1 MNIKQFDNSELQRVL
16 DDLVPLDSTYC
27 IKVQNLIINTLY
39 INPGFCLH
47 IGEHASLDMPV
58 FTSSECETIARTVVK
73 EKKIEDWAV
82 TYMLVLFYKRYGQVH
97 IYNEAWQFM
106 SAYLQ
111 IIIMIAIRKDEHS
124 AKVNQLS
131 VRLRM
136 GLKDNNPQ
144 SEIVKKLIDIHAQYT
159 SLTNVLAV
167 LRQYE
172 AQIRDD
178 EESGK
183 VVNQKLA
190 SKVGQIRLAY
200 EVVAEN
206 KAFVG
211 KTYTNS
217 QSNELSKEHSN
228 KRYLDSTDEPL
239 RVTIF
244 GKPHKNDNVADAE
257 NIADDDPP
265 ALLDNDFKPSKT
277 TAKSSELQ
285 QWKLKNNYRHARR
298 NQFYFPT
305 NLRQL
310 SLLSYQMLFARVW
323 QLFAVVSY
331 KQRQVYAVILL
342 SMLSGR
348 KIQDVIYELALD
360 NSQRKWLSH
369 ERDSATDSY
378 VLSITIKVTSNRRS
392 HLLPHRQSHDNE
404 FKLPLPA
411 RLQAVIENKFLI
423 NSNEVS
429 EVLASLKTQLELPVL
444 SNQHIDACLYTVIRN
459 ELQEPLHADMIT
471 GVDVKHSSPL
481 YYTSIETIS
490 LEKTYY
496 SAIQLL
502 TEYCTADSKGELRQ
516 LSISS
521 TKSNR
526 YKKYVGSD
534 MTLNTDICQKF
545 FDELAEA
552 AESYNGRLK
561 RNVSIRQDRYIEQFN
576 AYGVWLWHIIF
587 IQTGIRPVKHAPG
600 LLNQF
605 DFRQRLLWVS
615 DKEERQGQGQG
626 RLIPLSDF
634 LITAIQNYIEY
645 IKQFAV
651 MHNSIYPNDQFPIN
665 NLLSSSQPL
674 IQLFSQNPK
683 GFTGITPSKV
693 RYQIKHFFSHQDNWL
708 RHQLRS
714 LLTNR
719 SPEHLICALY
729 GHEHPDQEAMH
740 PMSSL
745 SINELKELS
754 ADLDKVAVE
763 LDLRQVEV
771 NIYG

>member
-1 MNIKQFDNSELQRVL
+1 MNINKFDNKELKVVL
-16 DDLVPLDSTYC
+16 DQLVPLDSPHC
-27 IKVQNLIINTLY
+27 IKVQNLIIHL
-39 INPGFCLH
+39 IQIKPSFCLYVS
-47 IGEHASLDMPV
+47 EHASLVMPV
-58 FTSSECETIARTVVK
+58 FTSSECETIVRTVIK
-73 EKKIEDWAV
+73 GKKIEDWAV
-82 TYMLVLFYKRYGQVH
+82 TYMLVLFCQRYGQARSDD
-97 IYNEAWQFM
+97 EAWQFM

-111 IIIMIAIRKDEHS
+111 IIIIISIRKDDHS
-124 AKVNQLS
+124 AKLNQLS

-144 SEIVKKLIDIHAQYT
+144 SEIVKKLIGIHAQHA

-190 SKVGQIRLAY
+190 GKISQIRLAY

-206 KAFVG
+206 KAFVS
-211 KTYTNS
+211 KTYANS
-217 QSNELSKEHSN
+217 KNNELSKEHSN

-244 GKPHKNDNVADAE
+244 GRPHKDDNVADAE
-257 NIADDDPP
+257 NVADDDTP

-298 NQFYFPT
+298 NQFHFPT

-323 QLFAVVSY
+323 QLFTVVSY

-342 SMLSGR
+342 SVLSGR
-348 KIQDVIYELALD
+348 KIQDVIYELKLD
-360 NSQRKWLSH
+360 KSQRKWLSY
-369 ERDSATDSY
+369 ESDSAADNY

-404 FKLPLPA
+404 FKLPLPI
-411 RLQAVIENKFLI
+411 RLQAVIENKFVVS
-423 NSNEVS
+423 SNEVS
-429 EVLASLKTQLELPVL
+429 EVLASLKKQIGLPAL
-444 SNQHIDACLYTVIRN
+444 SNQHIDACLYTVIKN
-459 ELQEPLHADMIT
+459 ELQEPLHAEMIT

-490 LEKTYY
+490 LENTYY
-496 SAIQLL
+496 SAIHLL
-502 TEYCTADSKGELRQ
+502 TEYCNADSQGELRQ
-516 LSISS
+516 YSASRI
-521 TKSNR
+521 KSNE
-526 YKKYVGSD
+526 YKRHVGSD
-534 MTLNTDICQKF
+534 MALNNHTCCKF

-552 AESYNGRLK
+552 AESYNRRLK
-561 RNVSIRQDRYIEQFN
+561 RNINIRQDRYIEQFN
-576 AYGVWLWHIIF
+576 AYSVWLWHIIF

-615 DKEERQGQGQG
+615 DKEERHGQGQG

-651 MHNSIYPNDQFPIN
+651 MHNAIYPNDQFPIN
-665 NLLSSSQPL
+665 NILNSSKPL

-683 GFTGITPSKV
+683 GFAGITPSKV

-745 SINELKELS
+745 SINELKALS

-763 LDLRQVEV
+763 LNLRQVEV

>member
-16 DDLVPLDSTYC
+16 DHLVPLDSPYC
-27 IKVQNLIINTLY
+27 IKVQNLIINTFY

-47 IGEHASLDMPV
+47 IGEQAKIDMPV
-58 FTSSECETIARTVVK
+58 FTSSECEAIARKVVK

-82 TYMLVLFYKRYGQVH
+82 TYMLVLFYQRYGQAH
-97 IYNEAWQFM
+97 RDDEAWQFM

-124 AKVNQLS
+124 AKVSQLS

-136 GLKDNNPQ
+136 GLKPNNPQ
-144 SEIVKKLIDIHAQYT
+144 SEIVKKLIDIHAQHV
-159 SLTNVLAV
+159 SLTNALSA
-167 LRQYE
+167 LRVYE
-172 AQIRDD
+172 AKIRSD

-190 SKVGQIRLAY
+190 GKIGQIRLAY
-200 EVVAEN
+200 EVIAEN
-206 KAFVG
+206 KAFVS

-217 QSNELSKEHSN
+217 QNNKFSKEHAN
-228 KRYLDSTDEPL
+228 KRYLDSADEPL
-239 RVTIF
+239 RATIF
-244 GKPHKNDNVADAE
+244 GRHHKNDNVADAE

-265 ALLDNDFKPSKT
+265 ALLDNDFKPSRT

-298 NQFYFPT
+298 NQFHFPT

-323 QLFAVVSY
+323 QLFGVVSY

-342 SMLSGR
+342 SLLSGR
-348 KIQDVIYELALD
+348 KIQDVIYELELD
-360 NSQRKWLSH
+360 ESQRKWLSH
-369 ERDSATDSY
+369 ESGSAADSY
-378 VLSITIKVTSNRRS
+378 AMSNTINVTSNRRS

-411 RLQAVIENKFLI
+411 RLQAVIENKFLVDGD
-423 NSNEVS
+423 EVS
-429 EVLASLKTQLELPVL
+429 EVLASLKMQLELPVL
-444 SNQHIDACLYTVIRN
+444 SNQHIDACLYTVIKN
-459 ELQEPLHADMIT
+459 ELQEPLHADIIT

-481 YYTSIETIS
+481 YYTSIETIR

-496 SAIQLL
+496 SAICLL
-502 TEYCTADSKGELRQ
+502 TKYCTADSQGELRQ
-516 LSISS
+516 LNMSS

-526 YKKYVGSD
+526 YKKYIGSD

-545 FDELAEA
+545 FNELDEAT
-552 AESYNGRLK
+552 ESYNGRLK
-561 RNVSIRQDRYIEQFN
+561 RNVSIKQDRYIEQFN

-605 DFRQRLLWVS
+605 DFRQKLLWVS
-615 DKEERQGQGQG
+615 DKEERHGQGQG

-651 MHNSIYPNDQFPIN
+651 MHNPIYPNDQFPIN
-665 NLLSSSQPL
+665 NILNSSQPL
-674 IQLFSQNPK
+674 IHLFSKNPK
-683 GFTGITPSKV
+683 GFSGITPSKV

-714 LLTNR
+714 LLTNK
-719 SPEHLICALY
+719 SPEYLICALY

-763 LDLRQVEV
+763 INLRQVEV

>member
-1 MNIKQFDNSELQRVL
+1 
-16 DDLVPLDSTYC
+16 
-27 IKVQNLIINTLY
+27 
-39 INPGFCLH
+39 
-47 IGEHASLDMPV
+47 
-58 FTSSECETIARTVVK
+58 
-73 EKKIEDWAV
+73 
-82 TYMLVLFYKRYGQVH
+82 MLVLFYQRYGQARRDD
-97 IYNEAWQFM
+97 EAWQFM

-124 AKVNQLS
+124 AKVSQLS

-144 SEIVKKLIDIHAQYT
+144 SEIVKKLIDIHAQRA
-159 SLTNVLAV
+159 SLTNALAA
-167 LRQYE
+167 LRVYE
-172 AQIRDD
+172 AKIRSD

-190 SKVGQIRLAY
+190 GKIGQIRLAY

-217 QSNELSKEHSN
+217 QKNELSKEHAN
-228 KRYLDSTDEPL
+228 KRYLDSADEPI

-244 GKPHKNDNVADAE
+244 GRPHKDDNVADAE
-257 NIADDDPP
+257 NITDDDPP
-265 ALLDNDFKPSKT
+265 SLLDNDFKPSRI

-298 NQFYFPT
+298 NQFHFPT

-323 QLFAVVSY
+323 QLFIIVSY

-342 SMLSGR
+342 SLLSGR
-348 KIQDVIYELALD
+348 KIQEVVYELELD
-360 NSQRKWLSH
+360 KSQRKWLSH
-369 ERDSATDSY
+369 ESGSVADSY
-378 VLSITIKVTSNRRS
+378 AMSNAINVTSNRRS

-404 FKLPLPA
+404 FKLSLPA
-411 RLQAVIENKFLI
+411 RLQAFIDNKFLVD
-423 NSNEVS
+423 SNEVS
-429 EVLASLKTQLELPVL
+429 KVLASLKTQLELPVL
-444 SNQHIDACLYTVIRN
+444 SNQHIDACLYTVIKN

-481 YYTSIETIS
+481 YYTSIETRS

-502 TEYCTADSKGELRQ
+502 TEYCTVDSQDELRQ
-516 LSISS
+516 LSMSS

-526 YKKYVGSD
+526 YKKYIGSD
-534 MTLNTDICQKF
+534 MTLNADICQKF

-561 RNVSIRQDRYIEQFN
+561 RNVSIRQERYIEQFN
-576 AYGVWLWHIIF
+576 TYGVWLWHIIF

-605 DFRQRLLWVS
+605 DFRQRLLWIS
-615 DKEERQGQGQG
+615 DKEERHGQGQG
-626 RLIPLSDF
+626 RLIPLSNF
-634 LITAIQNYIEY
+634 LIIAIQNYIEY

-651 MHNSIYPNDQFPIN
+651 IHNSIYPNDQFPIN
-665 NLLSSSQPL
+665 NILNSSQPL

-719 SPEHLICALY
+719 SPEHLI
-729 GHEHPDQEAMH
+729 
-740 PMSSL
+740 
-745 SINELKELS
+745 
-754 ADLDKVAVE
+754 
-763 LDLRQVEV
+763 
-771 NIYG
+771 

>member
-1 MNIKQFDNSELQRVL
+1 MNIKHFDNSELQRVL
-16 DDLVPLDSTYC
+16 DHLVPLDSPYC

-47 IGEHASLDMPV
+47 IGEHANIDMPV
-58 FTSSECETIARTVVK
+58 FASSECGAVVAMVIK

-82 TYMLVLFYKRYGQVH
+82 TYMLVLFYQRYGQSRSDD
-97 IYNEAWQFM
+97 EAWQFM

-111 IIIMIAIRKDEHS
+111 VIIMIAVRKDEHS

-144 SEIVKKLIDIHAQYT
+144 SEIVKKLIDIHAQHA
-159 SLTNVLAV
+159 SLTNALAA
-167 LRQYE
+167 LRIYE
-172 AQIRDD
+172 AKIRSD

-190 SKVGQIRLAY
+190 GKIGQIRLAY

-217 QSNELSKEHSN
+217 QNNELSKEHAN
-228 KRYLDSTDEPL
+228 KRYLDSADEPI

-244 GKPHKNDNVADAE
+244 GRPHKNDNVADAE
-257 NIADDDPP
+257 NIADDDPS
-265 ALLDNDFKPSKT
+265 ALLDNDFKPSRT

-298 NQFYFPT
+298 NQFHFPT

-323 QLFAVVSY
+323 QLFIIVSY

-342 SMLSGR
+342 SLLSGR
-348 KIQDVIYELALD
+348 KIQDVIYELELD
-360 NSQRKWLSH
+360 KSQRKWLSH
-369 ERDSATDSY
+369 ESGSAAGSY
-378 VLSITIKVTSNRRS
+378 AMSNTINVTSNRRS

-411 RLQAVIENKFLI
+411 RLQAVIANKFLVD
-423 NSNEVS
+423 SDEVS
-429 EVLASLKTQLELPVL
+429 EVLASLKMQLELPVL
-444 SNQHIDACLYTVIRN
+444 SNQHIDACLYTVIKN

-502 TEYCTADSKGELRQ
+502 TEYCTVDSQGELRQ
-516 LSISS
+516 YSATRI
-521 TKSNR
+521 KSNE
-526 YKKYVGSD
+526 YKRHVGSD
-534 MTLNTDICQKF
+534 MALNNHTCYKF

-561 RNVSIRQDRYIEQFN
+561 RNINIRQDRYIEQFN

-605 DFRQRLLWVS
+605 DFRQKLLWVS

-634 LITAIQNYIEY
+634 LVTAIQNYIEY

-651 MHNSIYPNDQFPIN
+651 MHNSIYTNDQFPIN
-665 NLLSSSQPL
+665 NILNSSQPL
-674 IQLFSQNPK
+674 IQLFSQNPR

-763 LDLRQVEV
+763 LNLRQVEV

>member
-1 MNIKQFDNSELQRVL
+1 MNTKKFDNKEFKVVL
-16 DDLVPLDSTYC
+16 DQLVPFDSPHY
-27 IKVQNLIINTLY
+27 IKVQNLLINL
-39 INPGFCLH
+39 IQIKPSFCLCV
-47 IGEHASLDMPV
+47 GEHASLDMPV
-58 FTSSECETIARTVVK
+58 FTSSECETIVRTVVK
-73 EKKIEDWAV
+73 EKNIEDWAV
-82 TYMLVLFYKRYGQVH
+82 TYMLVCFYQKYGKVH
-97 IYNEAWQFM
+97 TNSEAWQFM

-111 IIIMIAIRKDEHS
+111 IIIMIAIRKDDHS

-144 SEIVKKLIDIHAQYT
+144 SEIVKKLISIHAQHA
-159 SLTNVLAV
+159 SLTDALAS

-172 AQIRDD
+172 AQIGND
-178 EESGK
+178 EKLGRI
-183 VVNQKLA
+183 VNKKLA
-190 SKVGQIRLAY
+190 GKIGQIRLAY

-206 KAFVG
+206 KAFVS

-217 QSNELSKEHSN
+217 QNNELSKKHAN
-228 KRYLDSTDEPL
+228 KRYFDSTNEPL
-239 RVTIF
+239 RATIF
-244 GKPHKNDNVADAE
+244 GRPHKNDNVADAE

-265 ALLDNDFKPSKT
+265 ALLDNDFKPSST

-305 NLRQL
+305 SLRQL

-323 QLFAVVSY
+323 QLFIIVSY
-331 KQRQVYAVILL
+331 RQRQVYAVILL

-348 KIQDVIYELALD
+348 KIQDVIYELELD
-360 NSQRKWLSH
+360 KSQHKWLSH
-369 ERDSATDSY
+369 ESSSAADSY
-378 VLSITIKVTSNRRS
+378 AMSNTINVTSNRRS

-411 RLQAVIENKFLI
+411 KLQAVIANKFLVD
-423 NSNEVS
+423 SDEVS
-429 EVLASLKTQLELPVL
+429 EVLASLKTQLELPAL
-444 SNQHIDACLYTVIRN
+444 SNQHIDACLYKVIKN

-496 SAIQLL
+496 SAIHLL
-502 TEYCTADSKGELRQ
+502 TEYCTADSQGELRQ
-516 LSISS
+516 YSASKI
-521 TKSNR
+521 KSNE
-526 YKKYVGSD
+526 YKRHVGSD
-534 MTLNTDICQKF
+534 MALNTDICQKF

-587 IQTGIRPVKHAPG
+587 IQTGIRPVKHALG

-626 RLIPLSDF
+626 RLIPLNDF

-665 NLLSSSQPL
+665 KILNSTQPL

-719 SPEHLICALY
+719 SPEYLVCALY

>member
-1 MNIKQFDNSELQRVL
+1 MHKFDTTELQRVL
-16 DDLVPLDSTYC
+16 EQLVPSNSPHY
-27 IKVQNLIINTLY
+27 IKVQNLIVNLLY
-39 INPGFCLH
+39 INPSFYLH
-47 IGEHASLDMPV
+47 IGEHASLDTQVLTP
-58 FTSSECETIARTVVK
+58 SECEAIAGTVIK

-82 TYMLVLFYKRYGQVH
+82 TYMLVLFYQRYGQVH
-97 IYNEAWQFM
+97 INNEAWQFM

-111 IIIMIAIRKDEHS
+111 IIIMVAIRKDEHS

-144 SEIVKKLIDIHAQYT
+144 SEIVKKLINIHAQRA
-159 SLTNVLAV
+159 SLTKALAM

-172 AQIRDD
+172 AQIRNN

-190 SKVGQIRLAY
+190 GKIGQIRLAY

-217 QSNELSKEHSN
+217 QNNELSKEHAN
-228 KRYLDSTDEPL
+228 KRYLNSADEPI

-244 GKPHKNDNVADAE
+244 GRPHKNDNVADAE
-257 NIADDDPP
+257 NIADDDLPK
-265 ALLDNDFKPSKT
+265 LLDNDFKPSRT

-285 QWKLKNNYRHARR
+285 QWKLENNYRHARR
-298 NQFYFPT
+298 NQFDFST

-323 QLFAVVSY
+323 QLFFVVSY

-342 SMLSGR
+342 SILSGR

-360 NSQRKWLSH
+360 KSQRKWLSH
-369 ERDSATDSY
+369 MSGSAADSY
-378 VLSITIKVTSNRRS
+378 AMSNTINVTLNRRS

-404 FKLPLPA
+404 FKLSLPA
-411 RLQAVIENKFLI
+411 RLQAVIANKFLVD
-423 NSNEVS
+423 SDEVS
-429 EVLASLKTQLELPVL
+429 EVLASLKTQLDLPAL
-444 SNQHIDACLYTVIRN
+444 SNQHIDACLYTVIKN
-459 ELQEPLHADMIT
+459 ELQEPLHVDMIT

-490 LEKTYY
+490 LEQTY
-496 SAIQLL
+496 SNAIHLL
-502 TEYCTADSKGELRQ
+502 TQYCIADVQNEVRPFIL
-516 LSISS
+516 SS
-521 TKSNR
+521 TKSNQ

-534 MTLNTDICQKF
+534 MTLNTNICQKF
-545 FDELAEA
+545 FDGLAEA
-552 AESYNGRLK
+552 VESYNGRLK
-561 RNVSIRQDRYIEQFN
+561 RNINIRQDRYIEQFN
-576 AYGVWLWHIIF
+576 AYGVWLWYIIF

-615 DKEERQGQGQG
+615 DKEERHGQGQG

-651 MHNSIYPNDQFPIN
+651 MHNSIYPNYQFPIN
-665 NLLSSSQPL
+665 NIVNSSQPL

-693 RYQIKHFFSHQDNWL
+693 RYQIKYFFSHQDNWL

-763 LDLRQVEV
+763 LNLRQVEV

>member
-16 DDLVPLDSTYC
+16 DHLVPLDSLYC

-47 IGEHASLDMPV
+47 SDEQTNIDKPI
-58 FTSSECETIARTVVK
+58 FTSFECEAIAKAVVK

-82 TYMLVLFYKRYGQVH
+82 TYMLVLFYQRYGQVH
-97 IYNEAWQFM
+97 PGNKAWQFM

-124 AKVNQLS
+124 AKVSKLS

-144 SEIVKKLIDIHAQYT
+144 SEIVKKLIDIHAQHV
-159 SLTNVLAV
+159 SLTTALAL

-172 AQIRDD
+172 AQIRND

-190 SKVGQIRLAY
+190 GKIGQIRLAY

-217 QSNELSKEHSN
+217 QSNELSKEHFN

-239 RVTIF
+239 RVTVF
-244 GKPHKNDNVADAE
+244 GRPHKNDNVADAE
-257 NIADDDPP
+257 NIADDDSP
-265 ALLDNDFKPSKT
+265 ALLDNDFKPSKI

-298 NQFYFPT
+298 NQFHFPT

-310 SLLSYQMLFARVW
+310 SILSYQMLFARLW
-323 QLFAVVSY
+323 QLFVVVSY
-331 KQRQVYAVILL
+331 KQCQIYAVILL

-360 NSQRKWLSH
+360 KSQHKWLSH
-369 ERDSATDSY
+369 ESSSAANSY
-378 VLSITIKVTSNRRS
+378 AMSNTVNVTSNRRS

-411 RLQAVIENKFLI
+411 KLQAVIENRFLI
-423 NSNEVS
+423 DSNEVS
-429 EVLASLKTQLELPVL
+429 EVLASLKMQLDLPAL
-444 SNQHIDACLYTVIRN
+444 SNQHIDACLYTVIKN
-459 ELQEPLHADMIT
+459 ELHEPLHADMIT

-490 LEKTYY
+490 LEKTY
-496 SAIQLL
+496 SNAIHLL
-502 TEYCTADSKGELRQ
+502 TKYCTADSQSELRQ
-516 LSISS
+516 LSMSS
-521 TKSNR
+521 MKSNQ

-534 MTLNTDICQKF
+534 MTLNTSICQKF

-552 AESYNGRLK
+552 TESYNGRLK
-561 RNVSIRQDRYIEQFN
+561 RNINIRQDRYIEQFN
-576 AYGVWLWHIIF
+576 AYSVWLWHIIF

-605 DFRQRLLWVS
+605 DFRQGLLWVS
-615 DKEERQGQGQG
+615 DKEERHGQGQG

-634 LITAIQNYIEY
+634 LVTAIQNYIEY

-665 NLLSSSQPL
+665 KILNSSQPL

-683 GFTGITPSKV
+683 GFIGITPSKV

-763 LDLRQVEV
+763 INLRQVEV
-771 NIYG
+771 NVYG

>member
-1 MNIKQFDNSELQRVL
+1 MNIKQFDNSELQTVL
-16 DDLVPLDSTYC
+16 DRLVPLDSPYF
-27 IKVQNLIINTLY
+27 IKIQSLIINTLY
-39 INPGFCLH
+39 INPGLCLH
-47 IGEHASLDMPV
+47 IGEQASLDMPV
-58 FTSSECETIARTVVK
+58 FTSSECEAIARKVVK
-73 EKKIEDWAV
+73 EKKIENWAV
-82 TYMLVLFYKRYGQVH
+82 TYMLVLFYQRYGQARRDD
-97 IYNEAWQFM
+97 EAWQFM

-124 AKVNQLS
+124 VKVGQLS

-136 GLKDNNPQ
+136 GLKPNNPQ
-144 SEIVKKLIDIHAQYT
+144 AEIVKKLIDIHAQHV
-159 SLTNVLAV
+159 SLTKALAA
-167 LRQYE
+167 LRVYE
-172 AQIRDD
+172 AKIRSD

-190 SKVGQIRLAY
+190 GKIGQIRLAY

-206 KAFVG
+206 KAFVS
-211 KTYTNS
+211 KTYTSS
-217 QSNELSKEHSN
+217 QNNELSKEHTN
-228 KRYLDSTDEPL
+228 KRYLNSADEPI

-244 GKPHKNDNVADAE
+244 GRPHKNDNVSDAE

-265 ALLDNDFKPSKT
+265 ALLDNDFKPSST

-285 QWKLKNNYRHARR
+285 QWKLKNKYRHARR
-298 NQFYFPT
+298 NQFHFPT

-323 QLFAVVSY
+323 QLFGVVSY
-331 KQRQVYAVILL
+331 KQRRVYAVILL

-348 KIQDVIYELALD
+348 KVQDVIYELALD
-360 NSQRKWLSH
+360 KSQRKWLSH
-369 ERDSATDSY
+369 ESGSAADSY
-378 VLSITIKVTSNRRS
+378 AMSNTINVTSNRRS

-411 RLQAVIENKFLI
+411 RLQAVIENKFLVD
-423 NSNEVS
+423 SDEVS
-429 EVLASLKTQLELPVL
+429 EVLASLKTQLELPAL
-444 SNQHIDACLYTVIRN
+444 SNQHIDACLYTVIKN
-459 ELQEPLHADMIT
+459 ELQEPLHADLIT

-502 TEYCTADSKGELRQ
+502 TEYCTADSQGELRQ
-516 LSISS
+516 LSMSS

-526 YKKYVGSD
+526 YKKYIGSD
-534 MTLNTDICQKF
+534 MTLNIDICQRF

-634 LITAIQNYIEY
+634 LVIAIQNYIEY

-665 NLLSSSQPL
+665 KILNSSQPL

-683 GFTGITPSKV
+683 GFTGIKPSKV

-745 SINELKELS
+745 SINELKALS
-754 ADLDKVAVE
+754 ADLEKVAVE
-763 LDLRQVEV
+763 LNLRQVEV

>member
-1 MNIKQFDNSELQRVL
+1 
-16 DDLVPLDSTYC
+16 
-27 IKVQNLIINTLY
+27 
-39 INPGFCLH
+39 
-47 IGEHASLDMPV
+47 
-58 FTSSECETIARTVVK
+58 
-73 EKKIEDWAV
+73 
-82 TYMLVLFYKRYGQVH
+82 
-97 IYNEAWQFM
+97 
-106 SAYLQ
+106 
-111 IIIMIAIRKDEHS
+111 MIAIRKDEHS
-124 AKVNQLS
+124 AKVSQLS

-144 SEIVKKLIDIHAQYT
+144 SEIVKKLIDIHAQRA
-159 SLTNVLAV
+159 SLTNALAA
-167 LRQYE
+167 LRVYE
-172 AQIRDD
+172 AKIRSD

-190 SKVGQIRLAY
+190 GKIGQIRLAY

-217 QSNELSKEHSN
+217 QKNELSKEHAN
-228 KRYLDSTDEPL
+228 KRYLDSADEPI

-244 GKPHKNDNVADAE
+244 GRPHKDDNVADAE
-257 NIADDDPP
+257 NITDDDPP
-265 ALLDNDFKPSKT
+265 SLLDNDFKPSRI

-298 NQFYFPT
+298 NQFHFPT

-323 QLFAVVSY
+323 QLFIIVSY

-342 SMLSGR
+342 SLLSGR
-348 KIQDVIYELALD
+348 KIQEVVYELELD
-360 NSQRKWLSH
+360 KSQRKWLSH
-369 ERDSATDSY
+369 ESGSVADSY
-378 VLSITIKVTSNRRS
+378 AMSNAINVTSNRRS

-404 FKLPLPA
+404 FKLSLPA
-411 RLQAVIENKFLI
+411 RLQAFIDNKFLVD
-423 NSNEVS
+423 SNEVS
-429 EVLASLKTQLELPVL
+429 KVLASLKTQLELPVL
-444 SNQHIDACLYTVIRN
+444 SNQHIDACLYTVIKN

-481 YYTSIETIS
+481 YYTSIETRS

-502 TEYCTADSKGELRQ
+502 TEYCTVDSQDELRQ
-516 LSISS
+516 LSMSS

-526 YKKYVGSD
+526 YKKYIGSD
-534 MTLNTDICQKF
+534 MTLNADICQKF

-561 RNVSIRQDRYIEQFN
+561 RNVSIRQERYIEQFN
-576 AYGVWLWHIIF
+576 TYGVWLWHIIF

-605 DFRQRLLWVS
+605 DFRQRLLWIS
-615 DKEERQGQGQG
+615 DKEERHGQGQG
-626 RLIPLSDF
+626 RLIPLSNF
-634 LITAIQNYIEY
+634 LIIAIQNYIEY

-651 MHNSIYPNDQFPIN
+651 IHNSIYPNDQFPIN
-665 NLLSSSQPL
+665 NILNSSQPL

-719 SPEHLICALY
+719 SPEHLI
-729 GHEHPDQEAMH
+729 
-740 PMSSL
+740 
-745 SINELKELS
+745 
-754 ADLDKVAVE
+754 
-763 LDLRQVEV
+763 
-771 NIYG
+771 

>member
-1 MNIKQFDNSELQRVL
+1 MNINKFDNKELKVVL
-16 DDLVPLDSTYC
+16 DQLVPLDSPHC
-27 IKVQNLIINTLY
+27 IKVQNLIIHL
-39 INPGFCLH
+39 IQIKPSFCLYVS
-47 IGEHASLDMPV
+47 EHASLVMPV
-58 FTSSECETIARTVVK
+58 FTSSECETIVRTVIK
-73 EKKIEDWAV
+73 GKKIEDWAV
-82 TYMLVLFYKRYGQVH
+82 TYMLVLFCQRYGQARSDD
-97 IYNEAWQFM
+97 EAWRFM

-111 IIIMIAIRKDEHS
+111 IIIMIAIRKDDHS
-124 AKVNQLS
+124 AKVSQLS

-144 SEIVKKLIDIHAQYT
+144 SEIVKKLISIHAQHA
-159 SLTNVLAV
+159 SLTDALAA

-172 AQIRDD
+172 AQIGND
-178 EESGK
+178 EKLGRI
-183 VVNQKLA
+183 VNKKLA
-190 SKVGQIRLAY
+190 GKIGQIRLAY

-217 QSNELSKEHSN
+217 QNNELSKKHAN
-228 KRYLDSTDEPL
+228 KRYFNSADEPL
-239 RVTIF
+239 RATVF
-244 GKPHKNDNVADAE
+244 GRPHKNDNVADAE

-265 ALLDNDFKPSKT
+265 ALLDNDFKPSRT

-298 NQFYFPT
+298 NQFHFPT

-323 QLFAVVSY
+323 QLFIIVSY

-342 SMLSGR
+342 SLLSGR
-348 KIQDVIYELALD
+348 KIPDVIYELELD
-360 NSQRKWLSH
+360 KSQRKWLSH
-369 ERDSATDSY
+369 ESGPAAAIY
-378 VLSITIKVTSNRRS
+378 VMNITINVTSNRRS

-411 RLQAVIENKFLI
+411 RLQAVIENKFLVD
-423 NSNEVS
+423 SDEVS
-429 EVLASLKTQLELPVL
+429 EVLASLKMQLELPVL
-444 SNQHIDACLYTVIRN
+444 SNQHIDACLYTVIKN

-502 TEYCTADSKGELRQ
+502 TEYCTADSQGELRQ
-516 LSISS
+516 LNMSS

-526 YKKYVGSD
+526 YKKYIGSD

-545 FDELAEA
+545 FNELDEAT
-552 AESYNGRLK
+552 ESYNGRLK
-561 RNVSIRQDRYIEQFN
+561 RNVSIKQDRYIEQFN

-605 DFRQRLLWVS
+605 DFRQKLLWVS
-615 DKEERQGQGQG
+615 DKEERHGQGQG

-651 MHNSIYPNDQFPIN
+651 MHNPIYPNDQFPIN
-665 NLLSSSQPL
+665 NILNSSQPL
-674 IQLFSQNPK
+674 IHLFSKNPK
-683 GFTGITPSKV
+683 GFSGITPSKV

-714 LLTNR
+714 LLTNK
-719 SPEHLICALY
+719 SPEYLICALY

-763 LDLRQVEV
+763 INLRQVEV

>member
-1 MNIKQFDNSELQRVL
+1 MNIKKFENNELKAVL
-16 DDLVPLDSTYC
+16 DQLVALDSPHY
-27 IKVQNLIINTLY
+27 IKVQNLIINL
-39 INPGFCLH
+39 IQIKPNFCFYA
-47 IGEHASLDMPV
+47 GEYASLDMPV
-58 FTSSECETIARTVVK
+58 FTSSECETIVRTVIK
-73 EKKIEDWAV
+73 EKNIENWAV
-82 TYMLVLFYKRYGQVH
+82 TYMLVLFYQRYGQVH
-97 IYNEAWQFM
+97 PDNEAWQFM
-106 SAYLQ
+106 SVYLQ
-111 IIIMIAIRKDEHS
+111 VIIMIAVRKDEHS

-144 SEIVKKLIDIHAQYT
+144 SEIVKKLIDIHAQHH
-159 SLTNVLAV
+159 SLTNALAA
-167 LRQYE
+167 LRVYE
-172 AQIRDD
+172 AKIRSD

-190 SKVGQIRLAY
+190 GKIGQIRLAY

-217 QSNELSKEHSN
+217 QNNELSKEHAN
-228 KRYLDSTDEPL
+228 KRYLDSADEPI

-244 GKPHKNDNVADAE
+244 SRLHKNDNVADAE

-265 ALLDNDFKPSKT
+265 ALLDNDFKPSRT

-298 NQFYFPT
+298 NQFHFPT

-323 QLFAVVSY
+323 QLFIIVSY

-342 SMLSGR
+342 SLLSGR
-348 KIQDVIYELALD
+348 KIQDVIYELELD
-360 NSQRKWLSH
+360 KSQRKWLSH
-369 ERDSATDSY
+369 EMGSAADSY
-378 VLSITIKVTSNRRS
+378 AMSNTINVTSNRRS
-392 HLLPHRQSHDNE
+392 HLLPHGQSHDNK

-411 RLQAVIENKFLI
+411 RLQAVIANKFLVD
-423 NSNEVS
+423 SDEVS

-444 SNQHIDACLYTVIRN
+444 SNQHIDACLYTVIKN

-502 TEYCTADSKGELRQ
+502 TEHCTADSQGELRQ
-516 LSISS
+516 YS
-521 TKSNR
+521 TSRVKSNE
-526 YKKYVGSD
+526 YKRHVGSD
-534 MTLNTDICQKF
+534 MALNTDICQKF

-552 AESYNGRLK
+552 SESYNGRLK
-561 RNVSIRQDRYIEQFN
+561 RNINIRQDRYIEQFN

-615 DKEERQGQGQG
+615 DKEERHGQGQG

-634 LITAIQNYIEY
+634 LIRAIQNYIEY

-651 MHNSIYPNDQFPIN
+651 MHNSIYPHDQFPIN
-665 NLLSSSQPL
+665 QILNSSQPL

-693 RYQIKHFFSHQDNWL
+693 RYQIKHFF
-708 RHQLRS
+708 
-714 LLTNR
+714 
-719 SPEHLICALY
+719 
-729 GHEHPDQEAMH
+729 
-740 PMSSL
+740 
-745 SINELKELS
+745 
-754 ADLDKVAVE
+754 
-763 LDLRQVEV
+763 
-771 NIYG
+771 

>member
-1 MNIKQFDNSELQRVL
+1 MNIKQFDNSELQRAL
-16 DDLVPLDSTYC
+16 DHLVPLDSPYC

-39 INPGFCLH
+39 INPSFCLH
-47 IGEHASLDMPV
+47 VGEHTSLDMPV
-58 FTSSECETIARTVVK
+58 FTSSECEAIARTVVK
-73 EKKIEDWAV
+73 EKKIKDWAV
-82 TYMLVLFYKRYGQVH
+82 TYMLVLFYQRYDQVH
-97 IYNEAWQFM
+97 IDNEAWQFI

-124 AKVNQLS
+124 AKVSQLS

-144 SEIVKKLIDIHAQYT
+144 SEIVKKLIDIHAQRA
-159 SLTNVLAV
+159 SLTNALAV
-167 LRQYE
+167 LRVYE
-172 AQIRDD
+172 AKIRSD

-190 SKVGQIRLAY
+190 GKIGQIRLAY

-217 QSNELSKEHSN
+217 QNNELSKAHSN
-228 KRYLDSTDEPL
+228 KRYLDSADEPIQ
-239 RVTIF
+239 VTIF

-265 ALLDNDFKPSKT
+265 ALLDNDFKPSRT

-298 NQFYFPT
+298 NQFHFPT

-310 SLLSYQMLFARVW
+310 GLLSYQMLFARLW
-323 QLFAVVSY
+323 QLFVVVSY
-331 KQRQVYAVILL
+331 KQCQIYAVILL

-360 NSQRKWLSH
+360 KSQRKWLSH
-369 ERDSATDSY
+369 ESGSAADSY
-378 VLSITIKVTSNRRS
+378 AMSNIINVTSNRRS

-411 RLQAVIENKFLI
+411 RLQAVIANKFLVD
-423 NSNEVS
+423 SDEVS
-429 EVLASLKTQLELPVL
+429 EVLASLKKQLELPVL
-444 SNQHIDACLYTVIRN
+444 SNQHIDACLYTVIKN
-459 ELQEPLHADMIT
+459 ELQEPLHADMVT

-502 TEYCTADSKGELRQ
+502 TKYCTADSQGELRQ
-516 LSISS
+516 LSMSS

-526 YKKYVGSD
+526 YKKYIGSD
-534 MTLNTDICQKF
+534 MTLNTEICQKF

-561 RNVSIRQDRYIEQFN
+561 RNVSIRKDRYIEQFN
-576 AYGVWLWHIIF
+576 AHGVWLWHIIF

-605 DFRQRLLWVS
+605 DFRQRLLWIS
-615 DKEERQGQGQG
+615 DKEERHGQGQG

-634 LITAIQNYIEY
+634 LIIAIQNYIEY

-665 NLLSSSQPL
+665 NILNSSQPL

-754 ADLDKVAVE
+754 FDLDKVAVE
-763 LDLRQVEV
+763 LNLRQVEV

>member
-1 MNIKQFDNSELQRVL
+1 MNIKKFDNNELKMVL
-16 DDLVPLDSTYC
+16 DQLVPLDSPHY
-27 IKVQNLIINTLY
+27 IKVQNLIINL
-39 INPGFCLH
+39 IQIKPSFCLCV
-47 IGEHASLDMPV
+47 GEHASLVMPV
-58 FTSSECETIARTVVK
+58 FTSSECETIVRTVIK
-73 EKKIEDWAV
+73 GKKIEDWAV
-82 TYMLVLFYKRYGQVH
+82 TYMLVLFYQKYGQAH
-97 IYNEAWQFM
+97 IDNEAWQFM

-111 IIIMIAIRKDEHS
+111 VIIMIAIRKDDHS

-144 SEIVKKLIDIHAQYT
+144 SEIVKKLIDIHAQRA
-159 SLTNVLAV
+159 SLTNALAA
-167 LRQYE
+167 LRVYE
-172 AQIRDD
+172 AKIRSD

-190 SKVGQIRLAY
+190 GKIGQIRLAY

-217 QSNELSKEHSN
+217 QNNKFSKEHAN
-228 KRYLDSTDEPL
+228 KRYLDSADEPI

-244 GKPHKNDNVADAE
+244 GKPHINDNVAGAE

-265 ALLDNDFKPSKT
+265 ALLDNDFKPSRT

-285 QWKLKNNYRHARR
+285 QWKLKNNYQHAHR

-310 SLLSYQMLFARVW
+310 SLLSYQMLFSRVW
-323 QLFAVVSY
+323 QLFGVVSY
-331 KQRQVYAVILL
+331 KQRQVHAVILL

-348 KIQDVIYELALD
+348 KIQDVIYELELD
-360 NSQRKWLSH
+360 KSQRKWLSH
-369 ERDSATDSY
+369 ESGPAADSY
-378 VLSITIKVTSNRRS
+378 AMSNIINVTSNRRS

-411 RLQAVIENKFLI
+411 RLQAVIANKFLVD
-423 NSNEVS
+423 SDEVS
-429 EVLASLKTQLELPVL
+429 EVLASLKKQLELPVL
-444 SNQHIDACLYTVIRN
+444 SNQHIDACLYTVIKN

-481 YYTSIETIS
+481 YYTSIKTIS

-502 TEYCTADSKGELRQ
+502 TEYCTADSQGELRQ
-516 LSISS
+516 YSASRI
-521 TKSNR
+521 KSNE
-526 YKKYVGSD
+526 YKRHVGSD
-534 MTLNTDICQKF
+534 MALNNHTCCKF

-552 AESYNGRLK
+552 TESYNGRLK

-665 NLLSSSQPL
+665 KILNSSQPL

-683 GFTGITPSKV
+683 GFAGITPSKV

-754 ADLDKVAVE
+754 ADLDKVAIR
-763 LDLRQVEV
+763 LNLRQVKV

>member
-1 MNIKQFDNSELQRVL
+1 
-16 DDLVPLDSTYC
+16 
-27 IKVQNLIINTLY
+27 
-39 INPGFCLH
+39 
-47 IGEHASLDMPV
+47 
-58 FTSSECETIARTVVK
+58 
-73 EKKIEDWAV
+73 
-82 TYMLVLFYKRYGQVH
+82 
-97 IYNEAWQFM
+97 
-106 SAYLQ
+106 
-111 IIIMIAIRKDEHS
+111 
-124 AKVNQLS
+124 
-131 VRLRM
+131 
-136 GLKDNNPQ
+136 
-144 SEIVKKLIDIHAQYT
+144 
-159 SLTNVLAV
+159 
-167 LRQYE
+167 
-172 AQIRDD
+172 
-178 EESGK
+178 
-183 VVNQKLA
+183 
-190 SKVGQIRLAY
+190 
-200 EVVAEN
+200 
-206 KAFVG
+206 
-211 KTYTNS
+211 
-217 QSNELSKEHSN
+217 
-228 KRYLDSTDEPL
+228 
-239 RVTIF
+239 
-244 GKPHKNDNVADAE
+244 
-257 NIADDDPP
+257 
-265 ALLDNDFKPSKT
+265 
-277 TAKSSELQ
+277 
-285 QWKLKNNYRHARR
+285 
-298 NQFYFPT
+298 
-305 NLRQL
+305 
-310 SLLSYQMLFARVW
+310 MLFARVW
-323 QLFAVVSY
+323 QLFIIVSY
-331 KQRQVYAVILL
+331 RQRQVYAVILL

-348 KIQDVIYELALD
+348 KIQDVIYELELD
-360 NSQRKWLSH
+360 KSQRKWLSH
-369 ERDSATDSY
+369 ESSSAADSY
-378 VLSITIKVTSNRRS
+378 AMSNMIKVTSNRRS

-411 RLQAVIENKFLI
+411 RLQAVIANKFLVD
-423 NSNEVS
+423 SDEVS
-429 EVLASLKTQLELPVL
+429 EMLASLKTQLELPVL
-444 SNQHIDACLYTVIRN
+444 SNQHIDACLYTVIKN

-502 TEYCTADSKGELRQ
+502 TKYCTADSQAELRQ
-516 LSISS
+516 LSMSS

-526 YKKYVGSD
+526 YKKYIGSD
-534 MTLNTDICQKF
+534 MTLNIDICQRF

-605 DFRQRLLWVS
+605 DFRQGLLWVS
-615 DKEERQGQGQG
+615 DKEERHGQGQG

-651 MHNSIYPNDQFPIN
+651 MHNAIYPNDQFPIN
-665 NLLSSSQPL
+665 KILNSSQPL

-745 SINELKELS
+745 SINELKKLS
-754 ADLDKVAVE
+754 ADLDKVAFK
-763 LDLRQVEV
+763 LNLRQVEV

>member
-16 DDLVPLDSTYC
+16 DNLVPLDSLYC
-27 IKVQNLIINTLY
+27 IKVQTLIINTLY
-39 INPGFCLH
+39 INPSFYLH
-47 IGEHASLDMPV
+47 IDEYAKIDMPV
-58 FTSSECETIARTVVK
+58 FASSECEAIAREVVK
-73 EKKIEDWAV
+73 EKKIEAWAV
-82 TYMLVLFYKRYGQVH
+82 TYMLVLFYQRYGQARSD
-97 IYNEAWQFM
+97 NEAWQFM

-124 AKVNQLS
+124 AKVSQLS

-144 SEIVKKLIDIHAQYT
+144 SEIIKKLIDIHAQRA
-159 SLTNVLAV
+159 SLRNALEA
-167 LRQYE
+167 LRVYE
-172 AQIRDD
+172 AKIRSD

-190 SKVGQIRLAY
+190 SKIGQIRLAY
-200 EVVAEN
+200 EVIAEN

-217 QSNELSKEHSN
+217 QNNKFSKEHTN
-228 KRYLDSTDEPL
+228 KRYLDSADEPL
-239 RVTIF
+239 RATVF
-244 GKPHKNDNVADAE
+244 GRPHINDNVADAE
-257 NIADDDPP
+257 SIADDDPP
-265 ALLDNDFKPSKT
+265 ALLDNDFKPSRT

-298 NQFYFPT
+298 NQFHFPT
-305 NLRQL
+305 HLRQL
-310 SLLSYQMLFARVW
+310 SLLSYQMLFARLW
-323 QLFAVVSY
+323 QLFVVVSY
-331 KQRQVYAVILL
+331 KQRQIYAVILL
-342 SMLSGR
+342 SMVSGR
-348 KIQDVIYELALD
+348 KIKEVLHELALD
-360 NSQRKWLSH
+360 KSQRKWLSH
-369 ERDSATDSY
+369 ESGSAADSY
-378 VLSITIKVTSNRRS
+378 AMSNTINVTSNRRS

-404 FKLPLPA
+404 FKLALPT

-423 NSNEVS
+423 DSNEIS

-444 SNQHIDACLYTVIRN
+444 SNQHIDACLYTVIKN
-459 ELQEPLHADMIT
+459 ELHKPLHADMVT

-481 YYTSIETIS
+481 YYASIETIS

-496 SAIQLL
+496 SAIYLL
-502 TEYCTADSKGELRQ
+502 TKYCTADSQNELRQ
-516 LSISS
+516 LSIFN
-521 TKSNR
+521 TQSNR
-526 YKKYVGSD
+526 YKKYIGSD

-552 AESYNGRLK
+552 VESYNGRLK
-561 RNVSIRQDRYIEQFN
+561 RNINIRQDRYIEQFN

-605 DFRQRLLWVS
+605 DFRQGLLWVS

-634 LITAIQNYIEY
+634 LVIAIQNYIEY

-665 NLLSSSQPL
+665 NILNSSQPL

-693 RYQIKHFFSHQDNWL
+693 RYQIKNFFSHQDNWL

-714 LLTNR
+714 LLTNK

-763 LDLRQVEV
+763 LNLRQVEV
-771 NIYG
+771 NVYG

>member
-1 MNIKQFDNSELQRVL
+1 MNVKKFDNNELKVVL
-16 DDLVPLDSTYC
+16 DQLVPPDSPYC
-27 IKVQNLIINTLY
+27 IKVQSLIINTLY

-47 IGEHASLDMPV
+47 ISEHANIEMPV
-58 FTSSECETIARTVVK
+58 FISSECEAIAKTVVK

-82 TYMLVLFYKRYGQVH
+82 TYMLVLFYQRYGQAH
-97 IYNEAWQFM
+97 IDNEAWQFM

-111 IIIMIAIRKDEHS
+111 IIIMIAIRKDDHS
-124 AKVNQLS
+124 AKVSQLS

-144 SEIVKKLIDIHAQYT
+144 TEIIKKLISIHAQHA
-159 SLTNVLAV
+159 SLTDALAA

-172 AQIRDD
+172 AQIGND
-178 EESGK
+178 EKLGRI
-183 VVNQKLA
+183 VNKKLA
-190 SKVGQIRLAY
+190 GKIGQIRLAY

-211 KTYTNS
+211 KTYSNS
-217 QSNELSKEHSN
+217 QNNELSKEHAN
-228 KRYLDSTDEPL
+228 KRYLDSDDEPI

-244 GKPHKNDNVADAE
+244 GRPHKNDNVADAE
-257 NIADDDPP
+257 NIADDDTP
-265 ALLDNDFKPSKT
+265 ALLDNDFKPSST

-310 SLLSYQMLFARVW
+310 SLLSYQMLFSRVW
-323 QLFAVVSY
+323 QLFIIVSY

-342 SMLSGR
+342 SLLSGR
-348 KIQDVIYELALD
+348 KIQDVIYELELD
-360 NSQRKWLSH
+360 KSQRKWLGYESG
-369 ERDSATDSY
+369 SAADSY
-378 VLSITIKVTSNRRS
+378 VMSITINVTSNRRS
-392 HLLPHRQSHDNE
+392 HLLPYRQSHDNE
-404 FKLPLPA
+404 FKLPLPI
-411 RLQAVIENKFLI
+411 RLQAVIANKFLI

-444 SNQHIDACLYTVIRN
+444 SNQHIDACLYTVIKN

-502 TEYCTADSKGELRQ
+502 TKYCTADSQGELRQ
-516 LSISS
+516 LSMSS

-526 YKKYVGSD
+526 YKKYIGSD
-534 MTLNTDICQKF
+534 MTLNIDICQRF

-605 DFRQRLLWVS
+605 DFRQGLLWVS
-615 DKEERQGQGQG
+615 DKEERHGQGQG

-665 NLLSSSQPL
+665 KILNSSQPL

-714 LLTNR
+714 LITNR
-719 SPEHLICALY
+719 APEHLICALY

-754 ADLDKVAVE
+754 ADLDKVAIQ
-763 LDLRQVEV
+763 LNLRQVEV

>member
-1 MNIKQFDNSELQRVL
+1 MNIKQFDNNELQKIL
-16 DDLVPLDSTYC
+16 DHLVPLDSPYC
-27 IKVQNLIINTLY
+27 IKIQSLITSTIY

-47 IGEHASLDMPV
+47 IGGYANIDMPV
-58 FTSSECETIARTVVK
+58 FASSEYEAIAREVVK

-82 TYMLVLFYKRYGQVH
+82 TYMLVLFYQRYGQVH
-97 IYNEAWQFM
+97 PDNEAWQFM

-124 AKVNQLS
+124 AKVSQLS

-136 GLKDNNPQ
+136 GLRDNNPQ
-144 SEIVKKLIDIHAQYT
+144 SEIVKKLIDIHAQRA
-159 SLTNVLAV
+159 SLKNALAA
-167 LRQYE
+167 LRVYE
-172 AQIRDD
+172 AKIRSD

-183 VVNQKLA
+183 VMNQKLA
-190 SKVGQIRLAY
+190 GKIGQIRLAY

-217 QSNELSKEHSN
+217 QNNELSKEHAN
-228 KRYLDSTDEPL
+228 KRYLNSDGDPL
-239 RVTIF
+239 RATVF
-244 GKPHKNDNVADAE
+244 GRPHKNDNVADAE

-265 ALLDNDFKPSKT
+265 ALLDNDFKPSRT
-277 TAKSSELQ
+277 TARSSELQ

-310 SLLSYQMLFARVW
+310 SLLSYQLLFARVW
-323 QLFAVVSY
+323 QLFGVVSY
-331 KQRQVYAVILL
+331 KQRQVCAVILL

-348 KIQDVIYELALD
+348 KIQDVIYELEQD
-360 NSQRKWLSH
+360 KSQRKWLSH
-369 ERDSATDSY
+369 ESGLATDSY
-378 VLSITIKVTSNRRS
+378 AMSNTINVTSNRRS

-411 RLQAVIENKFLI
+411 RLQAVIENKFLVD
-423 NSNEVS
+423 SDEVS
-429 EVLASLKTQLELPVL
+429 EVLASLKVQLELPVL
-444 SNQHIDACLYTVIRN
+444 SNQHIDACLYTVIKN

-502 TEYCTADSKGELRQ
+502 TKCCTADSQSELRQ

-521 TKSNR
+521 MKSNR
-526 YKKYVGSD
+526 YKKYIGSD
-534 MTLNTDICQKF
+534 MTLNTNICQKF
-545 FDELAEA
+545 FNELAEA

-561 RNVSIRQDRYIEQFN
+561 RNVSIRQDRYVEQFN

-615 DKEERQGQGQG
+615 DKEERHGQGQG

-665 NLLSSSQPL
+665 KILNSSQPL

-714 LLTNR
+714 LITNR

-763 LDLRQVEV
+763 LNLRQVEV
-771 NIYG
+771 KIYG

>member
-1 MNIKQFDNSELQRVL
+1 MNIKKFDNNELQVVL
-16 DDLVPLDSTYC
+16 DQLVPFHSPHY
-27 IKVQNLIINTLY
+27 IKVQNLIINL
-39 INPGFCLH
+39 IQIKPSFCFCV
-47 IGEHASLDMPV
+47 GEHASLDMPV
-58 FTSSECETIARTVVK
+58 FTSSECETIVRTVVK
-73 EKKIEDWAV
+73 EKNIENWAV
-82 TYMLVLFYKRYGQVH
+82 TYMLVCFYQRYGQIH
-97 IYNEAWQFM
+97 PDNEAWQFM

-111 IIIMIAIRKDEHS
+111 IIIMIAIRKDDHS
-124 AKVNQLS
+124 AKVGQLS

-136 GLKDNNPQ
+136 GLKNNNPQ
-144 SEIVKKLIDIHAQYT
+144 SEVVKKLIDIHAQRA
-159 SLTNVLAV
+159 SLTKVLAA
-167 LRQYE
+167 LRVYE
-172 AQIRDD
+172 TKIRSD

-190 SKVGQIRLAY
+190 GKIGQIRLVY

-217 QSNELSKEHSN
+217 QNNELSKEQDN
-228 KRYLDSTDEPL
+228 KRYLDSADEPL
-239 RVTIF
+239 RATVF
-244 GKPHKNDNVADAE
+244 GRPHKNDNVAGAE

-265 ALLDNDFKPSKT
+265 ALLDNDFRPSRT
-277 TAKSSELQ
+277 TAKSAELQ

-310 SLLSYQMLFARVW
+310 SLLSYQMLFSRVW
-323 QLFAVVSY
+323 QLFIIVSY
-331 KQRQVYAVILL
+331 RQRQVYAVILL

-348 KIQDVIYELALD
+348 KIQDVIYELELD
-360 NSQRKWLSH
+360 KSQRKWLGYESGT
-369 ERDSATDSY
+369 AADSY
-378 VLSITIKVTSNRRS
+378 VMSITINVTSNRRS
-392 HLLPHRQSHDNE
+392 HLLPYRQSHDNE
-404 FKLPLPA
+404 FKLPLPI
-411 RLQAVIENKFLI
+411 RLQAVIANKFLI

-444 SNQHIDACLYTVIRN
+444 SNQHIDACLYTVIKN

-502 TEYCTADSKGELRQ
+502 TEYCTADSQGELRQ
-516 LSISS
+516 LSMSS

-526 YKKYVGSD
+526 YKKYIGSD
-534 MTLNTDICQKF
+534 MTLNIDTCQRF

-552 AESYNGRLK
+552 TESYNGRLK

-665 NLLSSSQPL
+665 KILNSSQPL

-714 LLTNR
+714 LLTNQ
-719 SPEHLICALY
+719 SPEYLVCALY

>member
-16 DDLVPLDSTYC
+16 DHLVPLDSPYC
-27 IKVQNLIINTLY
+27 IKVQSLIINTLY
-39 INPGFCLH
+39 MNLGFCLH
-47 IGEHASLDMPV
+47 IGEHTNIDMPV
-58 FTSSECETIARTVVK
+58 FASSECETIVAMVIK

-82 TYMLVLFYKRYGQVH
+82 TYMLVLFYQRYGQVH
-97 IYNEAWQFM
+97 PNNESWQFM

-111 IIIMIAIRKDEHS
+111 IIIMIAIRKDNHY
-124 AKVNQLS
+124 AKVSQLS

-136 GLKDNNPQ
+136 GLKSNNPQ
-144 SEIVKKLIDIHAQYT
+144 SEIVKKLINIHAQRVP
-159 SLTNVLAV
+159 LTKALAA
-167 LRQYE
+167 LRVYE
-172 AQIRDD
+172 AKIRSD
-178 EESGK
+178 EESGE

-190 SKVGQIRLAY
+190 GKIGQIRLAY

-217 QSNELSKEHSN
+217 KNNELGKDHSN
-228 KRYLDSTDEPL
+228 KQYLDSTNEPL
-239 RVTIF
+239 RATVF
-244 GKPHKNDNVADAE
+244 GRPHKNDNVADAE
-257 NIADDDPP
+257 NMADDDPP

-298 NQFYFPT
+298 NQFHFPT

-310 SLLSYQMLFARVW
+310 SLLSYQMIFARVW
-323 QLFAVVSY
+323 QFFAIVSY

-342 SMLSGR
+342 SLLSGR

-360 NSQRKWLSH
+360 KSQRKWLSH
-369 ERDSATDSY
+369 ESGSAADSY
-378 VLSITIKVTSNRRS
+378 AMSNTINATSNRRS

-404 FKLPLPA
+404 FKLPLPIK
-411 RLQAVIENKFLI
+411 LQAVIENKFVVS
-423 NSNEVS
+423 SNKVS

-444 SNQHIDACLYTVIRN
+444 SNQHIDACLYTVIKN
-459 ELQEPLHADMIT
+459 ELHEPLHADMIT

-481 YYTSIETIS
+481 YYTSIETRS

-496 SAIQLL
+496 SALHLL
-502 TEYCTADSKGELRQ
+502 TEYCTADSQSELRQ
-516 LSISS
+516 LSMSS

-561 RNVSIRQDRYIEQFN
+561 RNINIRQDRYIEQFN

-605 DFRQRLLWVS
+605 DFRQGLLWVS
-615 DKEERQGQGQG
+615 DKEERHGQGQG
-626 RLIPLSDF
+626 RLIPLSNF

-651 MHNSIYPNDQFPIN
+651 MHNAIYPNDQFPIN
-665 NLLSSSQPL
+665 NILNSSQPL
-674 IQLFSQNPK
+674 IQLFSKNPK
-683 GFTGITPSKV
+683 GFSGITPSKV

-719 SPEHLICALY
+719 SPEHLVCALY

-745 SINELKELS
+745 SINELKKLS

-763 LDLRQVEV
+763 LNLRQVEV

>member
-1 MNIKQFDNSELQRVL
+1 MNIKQFDHSELQKVL
-16 DDLVPLDSTYC
+16 DQLVPLDSPHY
-27 IKVQNLIINTLY
+27 IKVQNLIINL
-39 INPGFCLH
+39 IQIKPSFCLYV
-47 IGEHASLDMPV
+47 GEHASLVMPV
-58 FTSSECETIARTVVK
+58 FTSSECETIVRSVIK
-73 EKKIEDWAV
+73 RKKIEDWAV
-82 TYMLVLFYKRYGQVH
+82 TYMLVLFYQKYGQAH
-97 IYNEAWQFM
+97 IDNEAWQFM

-111 IIIMIAIRKDEHS
+111 VIIMIAVRKDDHS

-144 SEIVKKLIDIHAQYT
+144 SEIIKKLISIHAQYA
-159 SLTNVLAV
+159 SLTDALAA

-172 AQIRDD
+172 AQVGND
-178 EESGK
+178 EKLGRIVNKKLFGK
-183 VVNQKLA
+183 I
-190 SKVGQIRLAY
+190 GQIRLAY

-211 KTYTNS
+211 KTYTSS
-217 QSNELSKEHSN
+217 QNNELSKEHAN
-228 KRYLDSTDEPL
+228 KRYFDSANEPL
-239 RVTIF
+239 RATIF

-323 QLFAVVSY
+323 QFFTVVSY

-342 SMLSGR
+342 SLLSGR
-348 KIQDVIYELALD
+348 KIQHVIYELELD
-360 NSQRKWLSH
+360 KSQRKWLSH
-369 ERDSATDSY
+369 ESGSAADSY
-378 VLSITIKVTSNRRS
+378 AMSNTINVTSNRRG
-392 HLLPHRQSHDNE
+392 HLLPHRQSHDSE

-411 RLQAVIENKFLI
+411 RLQAVIANKFLVD
-423 NSNEVS
+423 SDEVS

-444 SNQHIDACLYTVIRN
+444 SNQHIDACLYTVIKN

-490 LEKTYY
+490 LERTYY

-502 TEYCTADSKGELRQ
+502 TEYCTADSQGELRQ
-516 LSISS
+516 LSMSS

-526 YKKYVGSD
+526 YKKYIGSD

-576 AYGVWLWHIIF
+576 AYSVWLWHIIF

-615 DKEERQGQGQG
+615 DKEERHGQGQG

-665 NLLSSSQPL
+665 NVFNSSQPL

-683 GFTGITPSKV
+683 GFAGITPSKV

-714 LLTNR
+714 LLTNM

-745 SINELKELS
+745 SVNELKALS

-763 LDLRQVEV
+763 LKLRQVEV

>member
-1 MNIKQFDNSELQRVL
+1 
-16 DDLVPLDSTYC
+16 
-27 IKVQNLIINTLY
+27 
-39 INPGFCLH
+39 
-47 IGEHASLDMPV
+47 
-58 FTSSECETIARTVVK
+58 
-73 EKKIEDWAV
+73 
-82 TYMLVLFYKRYGQVH
+82 
-97 IYNEAWQFM
+97 
-106 SAYLQ
+106 
-111 IIIMIAIRKDEHS
+111 
-124 AKVNQLS
+124 
-131 VRLRM
+131 
-136 GLKDNNPQ
+136 
-144 SEIVKKLIDIHAQYT
+144 
-159 SLTNVLAV
+159 
-167 LRQYE
+167 
-172 AQIRDD
+172 
-178 EESGK
+178 
-183 VVNQKLA
+183 
-190 SKVGQIRLAY
+190 
-200 EVVAEN
+200 
-206 KAFVG
+206 
-211 KTYTNS
+211 
-217 QSNELSKEHSN
+217 
-228 KRYLDSTDEPL
+228 
-239 RVTIF
+239 
-244 GKPHKNDNVADAE
+244 
-257 NIADDDPP
+257 
-265 ALLDNDFKPSKT
+265 
-277 TAKSSELQ
+277 
-285 QWKLKNNYRHARR
+285 
-298 NQFYFPT
+298 
-305 NLRQL
+305 
-310 SLLSYQMLFARVW
+310 MLFARVW
-323 QLFAVVSY
+323 QIFGVVSY
-331 KQRQVYAVILL
+331 KQRRVYAVILL

-348 KIQDVIYELALD
+348 KVQDVIYELALD
-360 NSQRKWLSH
+360 KSQRKWLSH
-369 ERDSATDSY
+369 ESGSAADSY
-378 VLSITIKVTSNRRS
+378 AMSNTINVTSNRRS

-411 RLQAVIENKFLI
+411 RLQAVIENKF
-423 NSNEVS
+423 SVDGDEVS
-429 EVLASLKTQLELPVL
+429 EVLASLKVQLELPVL
-444 SNQHIDACLYTVIRN
+444 SNQHIDACLYTVIKN
-459 ELQEPLHADMIT
+459 ELQESLHADMIT

-502 TEYCTADSKGELRQ
+502 TEYCTADSQGELRQ
-516 LSISS
+516 LSMSS

-526 YKKYVGSD
+526 YKKYIGSD
-534 MTLNTDICQKF
+534 MTLNIDICQRF

-552 AESYNGRLK
+552 TESYNGRLK

-576 AYGVWLWHIIF
+576 AYGIWLWHIIF

-634 LITAIQNYIEY
+634 LIIAIQNYIKY

-665 NLLSSSQPL
+665 NILNSSQPL

-714 LLTNR
+714 LLTNK

-745 SINELKELS
+745 SINELKALS
-754 ADLDKVAVE
+754 ADLEKVAVE
-763 LDLRQVEV
+763 LNLRQVEV

>member
-16 DDLVPLDSTYC
+16 EQLVPLDSPYYS
-27 IKVQNLIINTLY
+27 KVKNMFVNILHINSS
-39 INPGFCLH
+39 FCLH
-47 IGEHASLDMPV
+47 IDEHASLEMPV
-58 FTSSECETIARTVVK
+58 FTSSECEVIVRTVVK

-82 TYMLVLFYKRYGQVH
+82 TYMLACFYQKYGQVH
-97 IYNEAWQFM
+97 TDSEAWQFI

-111 IIIMIAIRKDEHS
+111 LIIMIAIRKDEHS
-124 AKVNQLS
+124 TRVNQLS

-144 SEIVKKLIDIHAQYT
+144 SEIVKKLIDIHAQYA
-159 SLTNVLAV
+159 SLTNVLAA
-167 LRQYE
+167 LREYE
-172 AQIRDD
+172 VQTRND

-190 SKVGQIRLAY
+190 GKVGQIRLAY

-211 KTYTNS
+211 KTYTSSKNS
-217 QSNELSKEHSN
+217 ELSKKHSN

-239 RVTIF
+239 RATVF
-244 GKPHKNDNVADAE
+244 GSTHRNDNVAYDE
-257 NIADDDPP
+257 NITDDDPP

-298 NQFYFPT
+298 NQFHFPT

-323 QLFAVVSY
+323 QLFTVVSY

-342 SMLSGR
+342 SLLSGR
-348 KIQDVIYELALD
+348 KIQDVIYELGLD
-360 NSQRKWLSH
+360 KSQRKWLSH
-369 ERDSATDSY
+369 ESDSATDSC
-378 VLSITIKVTSNRRS
+378 VLSVTINVTSNRRS

-404 FKLPLPA
+404 FKLPLPI
-411 RLQAVIENKFLI
+411 RLQAVIENKFLVS
-423 NSNEVS
+423 SNEVS
-429 EVLASLKTQLELPVL
+429 EMLASLKKQLGLPVL
-444 SNQHIDACLYTVIRN
+444 SNQHIDACLYTVIKN

-471 GVDVKHSSPL
+471 GVDVKHSSAL
-481 YYTSIETIS
+481 YYSSIETIS
-490 LEKTYY
+490 LENTYY
-496 SAIQLL
+496 SATHLL
-502 TEYCTADSKGELRQ
+502 TEYCTADSQGELRQ

-521 TKSNR
+521 TKSNQ

-561 RNVSIRQDRYIEQFN
+561 RNTNIRQDRYIEQFN
-576 AYGVWLWHIIF
+576 AYSVWLWHIIF

-605 DFRQRLLWVS
+605 DFRQRLLWIS
-615 DKEERQGQGQG
+615 DKEERHGQGQG

-645 IKQFAV
+645 IKQFAI
-651 MHNSIYPNDQFPIN
+651 MHNAIYPNDQFPIN
-665 NLLSSSQPL
+665 NILNSSQPL

-714 LLTNR
+714 MLTNR
-719 SPEHLICALY
+719 SPEHLVCALY

-754 ADLDKVAVE
+754 TDLDKVAVE
-763 LDLRQVEV
+763 LNLRQVEA

>member
-16 DDLVPLDSTYC
+16 DHLVPLDSPYC
-27 IKVQNLIINTLY
+27 IKVQSLIINALY
-39 INPGFCLH
+39 INLGFCLH
-47 IGEHASLDMPV
+47 IGEHANIDMPI
-58 FTSSECETIARTVVK
+58 FASFECEAIARTVVK
-73 EKKIEDWAV
+73 EKRIEDWAV
-82 TYMLVLFYKRYGQVH
+82 TYMLVLFYQRYGQVY
-97 IYNEAWQFM
+97 IDSEAWQFM

-144 SEIVKKLIDIHAQYT
+144 SEIVKKLINIHAQRA
-159 SLTNVLAV
+159 SLTNALAA
-167 LRQYE
+167 LRVYE
-172 AQIRDD
+172 AKIRRD

-190 SKVGQIRLAY
+190 GKIGQIRLAY

-217 QSNELSKEHSN
+217 QNNELSKKHAN
-228 KRYLDSTDEPL
+228 KRYFNSADEPL
-239 RVTIF
+239 RATVF
-244 GKPHKNDNVADAE
+244 GRPHKNDNVADAE

-265 ALLDNDFKPSKT
+265 ALLDNDFKPSRT

-298 NQFYFPT
+298 NQFHFPT

-323 QLFAVVSY
+323 QLFIIVSY
-331 KQRQVYAVILL
+331 RQRQVYAVILL
-342 SMLSGR
+342 SLLSGR
-348 KIQDVIYELALD
+348 KIQDVIYELELD
-360 NSQRKWLSH
+360 ESQRKWLNH
-369 ERDSATDSY
+369 ESGSAADSY
-378 VLSITIKVTSNRRS
+378 AMSNTINVTSNRRS

-411 RLQAVIENKFLI
+411 RLQAVIENKFLVDGD
-423 NSNEVS
+423 EVS
-429 EVLASLKTQLELPVL
+429 EVLASLKMQLELPVL
-444 SNQHIDACLYTVIRN
+444 SNQHIDACLYTVIKN
-459 ELQEPLHADMIT
+459 DLQEPLHADMIT
-471 GVDVKHSSPL
+471 GIDVKHSSPL

-502 TEYCTADSKGELRQ
+502 TEYCTTDSQGELLQ
-516 LSISS
+516 LNMSS

-526 YKKYVGSD
+526 YKKYIGSD

-576 AYGVWLWHIIF
+576 TYGVWLWHIIF

-615 DKEERQGQGQG
+615 DKEERHGQGQG

-634 LITAIQNYIEY
+634 LITAIQNYTEY

-665 NLLSSSQPL
+665 NVLSSSQPL

-693 RYQIKHFFSHQDNWL
+693 RYQIKYFFSHQDNWL

-714 LLTNR
+714 LLTHR

-763 LDLRQVEV
+763 LNLRQVEV

>member
-1 MNIKQFDNSELQRVL
+1 MNIKKFDNKELKVVL
-16 DDLVPLDSTYC
+16 DQLVPFDSPHY
-27 IKVQNLIINTLY
+27 IKVQNLIINL
-39 INPGFCLH
+39 IKVKPSFCLCV
-47 IGEHASLDMPV
+47 GEHTSLDMPV
-58 FTSSECETIARTVVK
+58 FTSSECKAIVRKVVK

-82 TYMLVLFYKRYGQVH
+82 TYMLVLFYQRYGQVH
-97 IYNEAWQFM
+97 PDNEAWQFM
-106 SAYLQ
+106 SAHLQ
-111 IIIMIAIRKDEHS
+111 IIIMIAIRKDKHS
-124 AKVNQLS
+124 AKVSQLS

-136 GLKDNNPQ
+136 GLRDNNPQ
-144 SEIVKKLIDIHAQYT
+144 SEIVKKLIDIHAQRA
-159 SLTNVLAV
+159 SLTNALAA
-167 LRQYE
+167 LRVYE
-172 AQIRDD
+172 AKIRSD

-190 SKVGQIRLAY
+190 GKIGQIRLAY

-217 QSNELSKEHSN
+217 QNNELSKEHAN
-228 KRYLDSTDEPL
+228 KRYFNSADEPI

-244 GKPHKNDNVADAE
+244 GRPHKNDNVADAE

-265 ALLDNDFKPSKT
+265 ALLDNDFKPSRT

-310 SLLSYQMLFARVW
+310 SLLSYQVLFARVW
-323 QLFAVVSY
+323 QLFIIVSY

-348 KIQDVIYELALD
+348 KIQDVIYELELD
-360 NSQRKWLSH
+360 KSQRKWLGYESGP
-369 ERDSATDSY
+369 AADSY
-378 VLSITIKVTSNRRS
+378 AMSNIINVTSNRRS

-411 RLQAVIENKFLI
+411 RLQAVIANKFLI
-423 NSNEVS
+423 DSNEVS
-429 EVLASLKTQLELPVL
+429 EVLASLKVQLELPVL
-444 SNQHIDACLYTVIRN
+444 SNQHIDACLYTVIKN
-459 ELQEPLHADMIT
+459 ELQEPLHADIIT

-502 TEYCTADSKGELRQ
+502 TKYCTADSQGELRQ
-516 LSISS
+516 YSASRI
-521 TKSNR
+521 KSNE
-526 YKKYVGSD
+526 YKRHVGSD
-534 MTLNTDICQKF
+534 MALNNHTCCKF

-605 DFRQRLLWVS
+605 DFKQRLLWVS
-615 DKEERQGQGQG
+615 DKEERHGQGQG

-665 NLLSSSQPL
+665 KILNSSQPL
-674 IQLFSQNPK
+674 IQLFSQNPR

-754 ADLDKVAVE
+754 ADLDKVAIR
-763 LDLRQVEV
+763 LNLRQVKV

>member
-1 MNIKQFDNSELQRVL
+1 MNINQFDNSELQRVL
-16 DDLVPLDSTYC
+16 DHLVPLDSPYC

-39 INPGFCLH
+39 INSGFCLH
-47 IGEHASLDMPV
+47 SSEQTNIDMPV
-58 FTSSECETIARTVVK
+58 FASSECGAIAKIVVK

-82 TYMLVLFYKRYGQVH
+82 TYMLVLFYQRYGQARSDS
-97 IYNEAWQFM
+97 EAWQFM

-111 IIIMIAIRKDEHS
+111 IIIMISIRKDDHS

-144 SEIVKKLIDIHAQYT
+144 FEIVKKLINIHAQHV
-159 SLTNVLAV
+159 SLTKALAL

-172 AQIRDD
+172 AQIRND
-178 EESGK
+178 EDSGK

-190 SKVGQIRLAY
+190 GKIGQIRLAY

-217 QSNELSKEHSN
+217 QNNELSKEHTN
-228 KRYLDSTDEPL
+228 KRYLDSSDEPV
-239 RVTIF
+239 RFTIF

-257 NIADDDPP
+257 NTADDDPP
-265 ALLDNDFKPSKT
+265 ALLDNDFKPSRT

-298 NQFYFPT
+298 NKFHFPT

-323 QLFAVVSY
+323 QVFTIVSY

-342 SMLSGR
+342 SLLSGR
-348 KIQDVIYELALD
+348 KIQDVIYELELD

-369 ERDSATDSY
+369 ESGSAADSY
-378 VLSITIKVTSNRRS
+378 AISNTIDVTSNRRS
-392 HLLPHRQSHDNE
+392 HLLPHRQSHDSE

-411 RLQAVIENKFLI
+411 RLQAVIENKFLV

-429 EVLASLKTQLELPVL
+429 EVLASLKMQLDLPVL
-444 SNQHIDACLYTVIRN
+444 SNQHIDACLYTVIKN

-471 GVDVKHSSPL
+471 GIDVKHSSPL

-502 TEYCTADSKGELRQ
+502 TEYCSVDSQNELRQ
-516 LSISS
+516 LSMSS

-526 YKKYVGSD
+526 YKKHIGSD

-561 RNVSIRQDRYIEQFN
+561 RNLSIRQDRYIEQFN

-615 DKEERQGQGQG
+615 DKEERHGQGQG

-665 NLLSSSQPL
+665 NILNSSQPL

-683 GFTGITPSKV
+683 GFAGITPSKV

-754 ADLDKVAVE
+754 CDLDKVAGK
-763 LDLRQVEV
+763 LNLRQIEV